1 MTNSL
6 TPSRT
11 FELKAKGPFEFIQ
24 SVYFWQ
30 GFTLANAGQG
40 AHESSIDLAFVPF
53 GNSHAIGVRATGIAG
68 GLHAEIYGDAPDR
81 IEQDIARI
89 FSLDVDASGFDAMVK
104 RNPEL
109 ERLLDFF
116 PGSRPVLFATPYE
129 AAAWAI
135 ISQRVRM
142 TQAAKVKANLEQEL
156 GEVVRFPDNELHA
169 FPAPDVLRTLG
180 PFPGLMATKI
190 ERLHGLAE
198 AANEVLDPARLRAL
212 SPEEADATVRQI
224 PGIGGFS
231 AELILL
237 RGAGFPDQLPLT
249 GQHISEG
256 IARLYHLPGLPNE
269 AQVREIAE
277 RWRPFRGWIAFLLH
291 RLYRDEIPLEAL

>member
-1 MTNSL
+1 MTNPP

-11 FELKAKGPFEFIQ
+11 FDLAASGPFDFIQ

-30 GFTLANAGQG
+30 GFTLANAGEG

-53 GNSHAIGVRATGIAG
+53 GNAHAVGVRATGIPG
-68 GLHAEIYGDAPDR
+68 GLHAEIYGEAPDR
-81 IEQDIARI
+81 IEQDVARI
-89 FSLDVDASGFDAMVK
+89 FSLDVDGSGFDEMAG

-116 PGSRPVLFATPYE
+116 PGSRPVLFPTPYE

-142 TQAAKVKANLEQEL
+142 TQAAKVKANLEREL
-156 GEVVRFPDNELHA
+156 GELVRFPDNELHA
-169 FPAPDVLRTLG
+169 FPAPGVLRTLG
-180 PFPGLMATKI
+180 PFPGLMATKV
-190 ERLHGLAE
+190 ERLHGLAD
-198 AANEVLDPARLRAL
+198 AANDLLDPARLRAL
-212 SPEEADATVRQI
+212 SSEEADETVRQI

-237 RGAGFPDQLPLT
+237 RGVGFPDQLPLT
-249 GQHISEG
+249 GQHLGEG
-256 IARLYHLPGLPNE
+256 IARLYRLNSLPSD

-277 RWRPFRGWIAFLLH
+277 NWRPFRGWIAFLLH
-291 RLYRDEIPLEAL
+291 RLSREEIPLEAL

>member
-1 MTNSL
+1 MTNSR

-11 FELKAKGPFEFIQ
+11 FDIVARGPFEFAQ

-30 GFTLANAGQG
+30 GFTLANAGEG

-53 GNSHAIGVRATGIAG
+53 ESDHAIGIRATGIPG
-68 GLHAEIYGDAPDR
+68 GLHAEVYGDAPDR

-89 FSLDVDASGFDAMVK
+89 FSLDVDGRGFDDVAK

-109 ERLLDFF
+109 ERLFDFF
-116 PGSRPVLFATPYE
+116 PGSRPVLFPTPYE

-142 TQAAKVKANLEQEL
+142 TQAAKVKANLEREL
-156 GEVVRFPDNELHA
+156 GEIVRFPDNELHA
-169 FPAPDVLRTLG
+169 FPAPSVLRTFR
-180 PFPGLMATKI
+180 PFPGLMATKV
-190 ERLHGLAE
+190 ERLHALAE
-198 AANEVLDPARLRAL
+198 VANEVLDPARLRAR
-212 SPEEADATVRQI
+212 SPEEAEMVVRRI
-224 PGIGGFS
+224 PGIGEFS

-249 GQHISEG
+249 GQHIGEG
-256 IARLYHLPGLPNE
+256 IARLYRLHALPSE
-269 AQVREIAE
+269 KQIREIAE
-277 RWRPFRGWIAFLLH
+277 NWRPFRGWVAFLLH